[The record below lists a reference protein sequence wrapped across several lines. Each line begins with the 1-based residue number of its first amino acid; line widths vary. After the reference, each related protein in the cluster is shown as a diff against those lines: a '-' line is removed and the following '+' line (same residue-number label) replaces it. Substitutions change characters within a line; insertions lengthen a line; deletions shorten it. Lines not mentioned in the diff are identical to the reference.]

1 MQLDVGS
8 RLDHTKLILDEVKD
22 ILVENL
28 CSANNP
34 EGCLDESIGDYFGP
48 FENAVELIKAKLEK
62 PSRKKA
68 VRKQGVGKDA
78 IKSKTI
84 GSKEFKS
91 LLDNMLVFT
100 GSIDASKKQ
109 PGKNS

>member
-62 PSRKKA
+62 RREVLQQQIEGNEPDLEQYLA
-68 VRKQGVGKDA
+68 
-78 IKSKTI
+78 
-84 GSKEFKS
+84 
-91 LLDNMLVFT
+91 
-100 GSIDASKKQ
+100 
-109 PGKNS
+109 